1 VNGCSTNLSNR
12 ATKRMGIGRIR
23 REITVTLPRRR
34 TVTKIVLVSALI
46 ILAVGGTVAF
56 LTRPVE
62 LFRDIR
68 TPFEID
74 FTENIQE
81 ILLVYENG
89 TLIKPIIGGHG
100 GEAPMRAYFDAPVLF
115 HFHAYAPFYNQSAI
129 YSKVDSN
136 VINAWTT
143 VGVNKLTFQITF
155 KNQTTITYEHSVQE
169 GCLYTPDSYAFYY
182 FHVKPGIIL

>member
-1 VNGCSTNLSNR
+1 MMSFRRSG
-12 ATKRMGIGRIR
+12 
-23 REITVTLPRRR
+23 REIMITLPRRR

-81 ILLVYENG
+81 ILLVYEDG
-89 TLIKPIIGGHG
+89 TLIKP
-100 GEAPMRAYFDAPVLF
+100 
-115 HFHAYAPFYNQSAI
+115 
-129 YSKVDSN
+129 
-136 VINAWTT
+136 T
-143 VGVNKLTFQITF
+143 VGGV
-155 KNQTTITYEHSVQE
+155 
-169 GCLYTPDSYAFYY
+169 
-182 FHVKPGIIL
+182 

>member
-1 VNGCSTNLSNR
+1 LRDIYSILASVIARLSMTLR
-12 ATKRMGIGRIR
+12 AVLRMRFR
-23 REITVTLPRRR
+23 KR
-34 TVTKIVLVSALI
+34 TVIKIVLVSALI
-46 ILAVGGTVAF
+46 ILAVGGTFAF

-62 LFRDIR
+62 LFREIR

-81 ILLVYENG
+81 LLLVYENG
-89 TLIKPIIGGHG
+89 TLIRSTVGGHG
-100 GEAPMRAYFDAPVLF
+100 GEAPMRARFNSPVLF
-115 HFHAYAPFYNQSAI
+115 HFHAYAPLYNQSAI

-136 VINAWTT
+136 AINAWTT

-169 GCLYTPDSYAFYY
+169 GCPYTPDGYTLYY

>member
-1 VNGCSTNLSNR
+1 
-12 ATKRMGIGRIR
+12 MGIGRIR

-136 VINAWTT
+136 VINAWTI
-143 VGVNKLTFQITF
+143 VGLNKLTFQITF
-155 KNQTTITYEHSVQE
+155 RNQTTITYEHFVEE
-169 GCLYTPDSYAFYY
+169 GCPYTPDGYTFYY

>member
-1 VNGCSTNLSNR
+1 MTFRRRG
-12 ATKRMGIGRIR
+12 
-23 REITVTLPRRR
+23 REITITLPRKRR
-34 TVTKIVLVSALI
+34 AIKITLVTVLI

-62 LFRDIR
+62 VFRDIR

-89 TLIKPIIGGHG
+89 SLIKPTRIGGHG
-100 GEAPMRAYFDAPVLF
+100 GEAPMRAYFDTPVLF

-155 KNQTTITYEHSVQE
+155 NNQTTIAYEHLVQE
-169 GCLYTPDSYAFYY
+169 GLMYTPSPTSPYFTTSPYY

>member
-1 VNGCSTNLSNR
+1 LKMSFRKKG
-12 ATKRMGIGRIR
+12 
-23 REITVTLPRRR
+23 REITITLPRTR
-34 TVTKIVLVSALI
+34 TVMKIVLAIALMM
-46 ILAVGGTVAF
+46 LAVGGTVAF

-74 FTENIQE
+74 FTENIQTL
-81 ILLVYENG
+81 LLVYENG

-129 YSKVDSN
+129 YDP
-136 VINAWTT
+136 WTT
-143 VGVNKLTFQITF
+143 IGRNKLTFMITF
-155 KNQTTITYEHSVQE
+155 NNQTTITYEHLVQE
-169 GCLYTPDSYAFYY
+169 GLMYTPSPTSPYFTTSPYY

>member
-1 VNGCSTNLSNR
+1 
-12 ATKRMGIGRIR
+12 M
-23 REITVTLPRRR
+23 
-34 TVTKIVLVSALI
+34 KIVLAIALI
-46 ILAVGGTVAF
+46 VLTVGGTVAF
-56 LTRPVE
+56 LIRPVE

-81 ILLVYENG
+81 LLLVYENG
-89 TLIKPIIGGHG
+89 TLIKPTIGGHG

-129 YSKVDSN
+129 YSTVDGY
-136 VINAWTT
+136 VVDAWTT
-143 VGVNKLTFQITF
+143 VGLNKLMFLITF
-155 KNQTTITYEHSVQE
+155 KNQTNIKYEHFAQE
-169 GCLYTPDSYAFYY
+169 GLMYTPGPWRTSPYFTTSSYY

>member
-1 VNGCSTNLSNR
+1 V
-12 ATKRMGIGRIR
+12 I
-23 REITVTLPRRR
+23 
-34 TVTKIVLVSALI
+34 KIVLVTVLI
-46 ILAVGGTVAF
+46 ILAVRGTVIF

-62 LFRDIR
+62 VFRDIR
-68 TPFEID
+68 TPFEVD
-74 FTENIQE
+74 FSENIQE

-129 YSKVDSN
+129 YDP
-136 VINAWTT
+136 WMT
-143 VGVNKLTFQITF
+143 VGRNKLMFMITF
-155 KNQTTITYEHSVQE
+155 SNQTTITYEHLVQE
-169 GCLYTPDSYAFYY
+169 GLMYTPSPTSPYFTTSPYY

>member
-1 VNGCSTNLSNR
+1 MSFRKKG
-12 ATKRMGIGRIR
+12 K
-23 REITVTLPRRR
+23 EITIILPRTR
-34 TVTKIVLVSALI
+34 TVMKIVLAIALI
-46 ILAVGGTVAF
+46 MLAVGGTVAF

-62 LFRDIR
+62 LFRDIS

-100 GEAPMRAYFDAPVLF
+100 GEAPMRAYFGAPVLF

-155 KNQTTITYEHSVQE
+155 NNQTTIAYEHLVQE
-169 GCLYTPDSYAFYY
+169 GLMYTPSPTSPYFTTSPYY